1 MKKYPLCLQ
10 NISKDFTANNQKK
23 KTGINGY
30 VYEFSVDY
38 NVIDTSNI
46 IDIHKYLTKKHDIK

>member
-1 MKKYPLCLQ
+1 MCLE
-10 NISKDFTANNQKK
+10 NISKDFTANNLKK
-23 KTGINGY
+23 KTGLNGY

-38 NVIDTSNI
+38 NIIDTSNI